1 MTVVLGN
8 TGRIRLR
15 RSANKADF
23 TVLETT
29 VKSDDVNTTLNRIGF
44 DAANDDLLTGDRV
57 EISTTDT
64 RGLAFIASNTWASET
79 VEKSLTAYINVNA
92 VGGIRLFDSM
102 EDAINNNRSG
112 EYKLNALSTNDGID
126 IVISVRDTI
135 YNVLG
140 NVTSYVFNT
149 DRDSID
155 TTTLSD
161 KFRRQ
166 YNAGILSGSGTID
179 CLFNYETTGVTET
192 PLLMLQLLNRV
203 DVGSDIDLALY
214 VVDRSEELDQASV
227 FYEMTATITKAG
239 VNVVSGDLITTSID
253 FVTTGE
259 FRLLLGEPVSFLVSE
274 GDTRILLEKSV
285 DFLVQEE
292 TD

>member
-8 TGRIRLR
+8 TGKIRLR
-15 RSANKADF
+15 RSAGKADY
-23 TVLETT
+23 TVLET
-29 VKSDDVNTTLNRIGF
+29 VIEADDINMLLNRIGF
-44 DAANDDLLTGDRV
+44 DEANDNLLTGDRV
-57 EISTTDT
+57 EISTDDT
-64 RGLAFIASNTWASET
+64 RGLAFIAKDTWPSQT
-79 VEKSLTAYINVNA
+79 VEKTLTAYINVNA

-102 EDAINNNRSG
+102 QDAINNNRAT
-112 EYKLNALSTNDGID
+112 EYKLNALSSTGGIN
-126 IVISVRDTI
+126 ITIAVRDTI
-135 YNVLG
+135 SNVLG

-149 DRDSID
+149 DRESID

-166 YNAGILSGSGTID
+166 YNAGIISGSGTID
-179 CLFNYETTGVTET
+179 CLFNYETTGVNET
-192 PLLMLQLLNRV
+192 PLLMLQLLNRI
-203 DVGSDIDLALY
+203 DIGSDIDLALY
-214 VVDRSEELDQASV
+214 VVDRSEELNQASV
-227 FYEMTATITKAG
+227 FYDMTATITKAG

-259 FRLLLGEPVSFLVSE
+259 FRLLLGEPVSFLYTE
-274 GDTRILLEKSV
+274 DENRILVEKTL

>member
-44 DAANDDLLTGDRV
+44 DEAHDNLLTGDRV

-64 RGLAFIASNTWASET
+64 RGLAFIDSDTWASQT
-79 VEKSLTAYINVNA
+79 VEKTLTAYINVNA

-102 EDAINNNRSG
+102 EDAINNNRNA
-112 EYKLNALSTNDGID
+112 EYKLNALPTNDGID

-192 PLLMLQLLNRV
+192 PLLMLQLLNRI
-203 DVGSDIDLALY
+203 DIGSDIDLALY

-259 FRLLLGEPVSFLVSE
+259 FRLLLGEPVSFLYTE
-274 GDTRILLEKSV
+274 AENRILVEKTL